1 MLPEPLPQVAGLL
14 EKLSTE
20 RQDLLNVLAVL
31 SDEQAQEHPKG
42 EWSAKQQMAHLVE
55 GEPEWLGWA
64 LSVYHRPGI
73 TVGQPPE
80 VEQPFLREVADA
92 DSLPLTW
99 WLRRLGETR
108 AHTLR
113 RIDETNL
120 STADAINRRGVHRT
134 WGEMTVLQLLR
145 GIYRHDRMHR
155 DQLLGQEQSFTPRLD
170 ASHTPQLCKVAK
182 PPIGQW
188 T

>member
-1 MLPEPLPQVAGLL
+1 MLRELLPQVADLL
-14 EKLSTE
+14 AKLATE
-20 RQDLLNVLAVL
+20 RQELLNVFSLL
-31 SDEQAQEHPKG
+31 SDEQAQEHPNG

-64 LSVYHRPGI
+64 LSVYHSPGI

-80 VEQPFLREVADA
+80 VEQPFLRDVAEA
-92 DSLPLTW
+92 DSQPLAW

-108 AHTLR
+108 AQTLH
-113 RIDETNL
+113 RIDDINP
-120 STADAINRRGVHRT
+120 SSADAINRRGVHRT

-155 DQLLGQEQSFTPRLD
+155 DQLLGQEQSFTPRPD
-170 ASHTPQLCKVAK
+170 APHPA
-182 PPIGQW
+182 
-188 T
+188 